1 KNNGL
6 DPAIADYYALAPRF
20 TPGYHN
26 VTVNLNGKQRNIMP
40 VKFDEEGTPCI
51 DKEFLENAGLIKQT
65 KRGTCP
71 KIHQYWSGSTI
82 QTSPDTG
89 EISVVVPPEALDP
102 DYGRQFA
109 EVRGGRAAML
119 NYSMFGTH
127 NRYDDDNADRF
138 QSTFEMGF
146 NAGDWIVRSTQFISD
161 GSDQDFDVDS
171 LYTYAQ
177 RTFTDYGVMVQGGQ
191 INVANSR
198 FSIPGIYG
206 VQMMPDTALT
216 PQAGTGVE
224 VSGIARTPQA
234 RVDIR
239 QGGQLIYSTLVP
251 AGPFSLDDV

>member
-1 KNNGL
+1 
-6 DPAIADYYALAPRF
+6 
-20 TPGYHN
+20 
-26 VTVNLNGKQRNIMP
+26 MP

-51 DKEFLENAGLIKQT
+51 DKAFLENAGLIKQT
-65 KRGTCP
+65 KRGACP
-71 KIHQYWSGSTI
+71 KIYQYWTGSTI
-82 QTSPDTG
+82 QTSPDID

-102 DYGRQFA
+102 NYGRQFA
-109 EVRGGRAAML
+109 EVQGGRAAML

-127 NRYDDDNADRF
+127 NQYDDENADRF

-146 NAGDWIVRSTQFISD
+146 NAGDWIVRSTQLISD
-161 GSDQDFDVDS
+161 GSDQDFDVES

-198 FSIPGIYG
+198 FSIPSIYG
-206 VQMMPDTALT
+206 VQMMPDTALL

-234 RVDIR
+234 R
-239 QGGQLIYSTLVP
+239 
-251 AGPFSLDDV
+251 